1 MTWGAQIR
9 SYTLQPYQLI
19 KDVRTGHEVSS
30 GGVQAVLDGE
40 LDGYVASSPFFLF
53 FPPPKCGDLTFHH
66 GRFLDASLKHFR
78 ASS

>member
-53 FPPPKCGDLTFHH
+53 FHH
-66 GRFLDASLKHFR
+66 QNA
-78 ASS
+78 AT

>member
-30 GGVQAVLDGE
+30 GGVQAVLDG
-40 LDGYVASSPFFLF
+40 DV
-53 FPPPKCGDLTFHH
+53 
-66 GRFLDASLKHFR
+66 DAFIESYLQWR
-78 ASS
+78 RQQAE